1 MIVGIDHGYYAIKT
15 KHVSF
20 PSGII
25 EYDYEPYTMQNV
37 LQYRGR
43 YYVCGTGRQMLV
55 KNKTSNDNYY
65 LLTLAAI
72 AEEIKHR
79 KAERKT
85 EVILAV
91 GLPLSSFGREKQ
103 GFREYLLRKEQPV
116 SFLYESEWYEIQ
128 IKDVKLFPQGYSAL
142 ALHPEY
148 LKNEPSVL
156 LVDVGGWT
164 VDLMR
169 LDNGVPNAATCRSLE
184 LGVIRCMDEIL
195 EQIRR
200 NTGLSVT
207 ETQVE
212 RILQG
217 KPCSMPAEVVSLIER
232 QGRLYIEKI
241 LSAITEAGFDL
252 RAVPSI
258 FMGGGTAIFQH
269 RVSNQDRLCRPI
281 YLTDVHANAAGYE
294 RIVGQMRTL

>member
-1 MIVGIDHGYYAIKT
+1 MIAIIIGIDHGYYAIKT
-15 KHVSF
+15 RQVSF

-25 EYDYEPYTMQNV
+25 GYDYEPYTMQNV
-37 LQYRGR
+37 LQYQGK
-43 YYVCGTGRQMLV
+43 YYVCGTGRQTLV

-103 GFREYLLRKEQPV
+103 GFREYLLRKE
-116 SFLYESEWYEIQ
+116 
-128 IKDVKLFPQGYSAL
+128 
-142 ALHPEY
+142 HPEY

-156 LVDVGGWT
+156 LVDIGGWT

-169 LDNGVPNAATCRSLE
+169 LDNAVPNAATCRSLE
-184 LGVIRCMDEIL
+184 LGVIRCIDETA
-195 EQIRR
+195 EQVRR

-207 ETQVE
+207 ETQIERVLRRESCSMAEEARRIIQENGRKYIE
-212 RILQG
+212 RIL
-217 KPCSMPAEVVSLIER
+217 
-232 QGRLYIEKI
+232 
-241 LSAITEAGFDL
+241 SAVTESGFDL
-252 RAVPSI
+252 RAVPTV
-258 FMGGGTAIFQH
+258 FMGGGSAILKRHVTA
-269 RVSNQDRLCRPI
+269 QDAICRPVFI
-281 YLTDVHANAAGYE
+281 EDVHANATGYE
-294 RIVGQMRTL
+294 RIVEQMWAR